1 MPGSCRTRCI
11 AGHYAD
17 PLTIDA
23 CLPCGARCDI
33 GYVSSSPTC
42 ALPHERITK
51 PVCLACPPLQ
61 PNEVFFWNDAQ
72 PCASRCGYGYV
83 KVATSQAA
91 GKCQTCRP
99 GLCGL
104 GYYGVCVSDTAA
116 TTQLLCTPCAIMREF
131 IVPGDCTFF
140 VSETNNNN
148 KTAAAPSTP
157 APAETIDTNSAN
169 KRGGVLHP
177 ELQYPNRTQAH
188 SGMMMSTL

>member
-1 MPGSCRTRCI
+1 
-11 AGHYAD
+11 
-17 PLTIDA
+17 
-23 CLPCGARCDI
+23 
-33 GYVSSSPTC
+33 
-42 ALPHERITK
+42 
-51 PVCLACPPLQ
+51 
-61 PNEVFFWNDAQ
+61 
-72 PCASRCGYGYV
+72 
-83 KVATSQAA
+83 
-91 GKCQTCRP
+91 
-99 GLCGL
+99 
-104 GYYGVCVSDTAA
+104 
-116 TTQLLCTPCAIMREF
+116 MREF